1 MAILAARH
9 DPLMPR
15 PPDGLGRGLVLALLV
30 HGLLV
35 AGLAVGVNWRSS
47 SVAPPQAELWAA
59 VPQVAAPRAAAPE
72 PRPAPPPEPAAE
84 PPRSRPTEPPPRP
97 APIEKAR
104 PDPQIAIEQARKE
117 KERERQLEEQR
128 EQERQK
134 KDAARKLELAK
145 AKAEQAERAEKAE
158 KAEKAEAAL
167 AERKRLDQERREKA
181 QAAEK
186 DKAEAARVAEA
197 RAAAVKRMLEQ
208 AGNSTG
214 EPGSSGTA
222 AQNAAP
228 SAGYTGRVVARVKPN
243 IVFVDNLATNPE
255 AEVLLR
261 LAPDGR
267 ILSQKLVRSSGIKEW
282 DQAVQRAIERTE
294 ILPRDT
300 DGRVPTS
307 MVISFRPRE

>member
-1 MAILAARH
+1 MATLAARH

-35 AGLAVGVNWRSS
+35 AGLAVSVNWRSS

-84 PPRSRPTEPPPRP
+84 APRPRPAEPPPRP
-97 APIEKAR
+97 APVEKAR

-128 EQERQK
+128 EREQQK
-134 KDAARKLELAK
+134 KEAARKLELAK
-145 AKAEQAERAEKAE
+145 AKAEQAEKVE

-186 DKAEAARVAEA
+186 DKAEATRLAEA

-208 AGNSTG
+208 AGSGSG

-267 ILSQKLVRSSGIKEW
+267 IISQKLVRSSGIKEW

-300 DGRVPTS
+300 DGRVPAS

>member
-1 MAILAARH
+1 MTTLATRQ
-9 DPLMPR
+9 DLFMPR
-15 PPDGLGRGLVLALLV
+15 PPGGMGRGLALALLV

-47 SVAPPQAELWAA
+47 SNTTPLQAELWAA
-59 VPQVAAPRAAAPE
+59 VPQVAAPRVAAPE
-72 PRPAPPPEPAAE
+72 VRPPLPPEPPREAPRPRPA
-84 PPRSRPTEPPPRP
+84 EPPPRP
-97 APIEKAR
+97 APVEKSL

-117 KERERQLEEQR
+117 KAARLEEERQE
-128 EQERQK
+128 ERQK
-134 KDAARKLELAK
+134 KEAARKLELAK
-145 AKAEQAERAEKAE
+145 AEQAEKADKAE
-158 KAEKAEAAL
+158 KARKLEADQ
-167 AERKRLDQERREKA
+167 AERKRLEQERRDKERL
-181 QAAEK
+181 AEK
-186 DKAEAARVAEA
+186 DKAEASRVAEA

-208 AGNSTG
+208 AGGGAG
-214 EPGSSGTA
+214 EPGATGTA

-267 ILSQKLVRSSGIKEW
+267 IISQKLVRSSGIKEW

-294 ILPRDT
+294 VLPRDT
-300 DGRVPTS
+300 DGRVPSS
-307 MVISFRPRE
+307 MVIIFRPRE